1 MKATMTDIISPGS
14 PENPFTNGSPA
25 PAHVFPDDQGDAE
38 NPNPKKTF
46 PVERTLG
53 SIGEARAATRSRR
66 QKWLYVKHGTEQAYG
81 PPLMAAEDIRGF
93 YQGYLRRP
101 SDAPVVRSPD
111 GSEWAVWAGEGE
123 PDRPAFEAEM
133 TVVERERAWA
143 LSSETS
149 AATEPGGAA
158 STNELRELRVA
169 ACGDGITQLTGGPFG
184 AAAKAAQEKPKVAP
198 PASPHELNELGLKL
212 WKLSKDIGDLKTPE
226 GGVSFYVD
234 DAVKCLRK
242 ASDHLHAEASSI
254 ELAKVREALDKK

>member
-1 MKATMTDIISPGS
+1 MTLTP
-14 PENPFTNGSPA
+14 PENM
-25 PAHVFPDDQGDAE
+25 FPDDYPSVETA
-38 NPNPKKTF
+38 NPKKTF
-46 PVERTLG
+46 PVEKTLG
-53 SIGEARAATRSRR
+53 AIGEARSHTRARR
-66 QKWLYVKHGTEQAYG
+66 RKWLYVKHGSEQAYG
-81 PPLMAAEDIRGF
+81 PPITCEDDARRF
-93 YQGYLRRP
+93 YAKALAP
-101 SDAPVVRSPD
+101 SGTPYVARSPD

-226 GGVSFYVD
+226 GGVSSYVD